1 MDNLKLVIVCSLLFL
16 LSVFS
21 REISNPAPSN
31 IELEY
36 TNQYQMVNEKG
47 YFVEA
52 DLKHLDKLQ
61 DKYRNSSERKDKMQ
75 ESISYKLLLG
85 GIMAVLAFIG
95 LRTIHVN
102 SLAIASVSLVVG
114 LTSFFVTSVLEAT
127 YYFLLTLFGAILARK
142 NNKQIHPTP
151 NSGSAD

>member
-1 MDNLKLVIVCSLLFL
+1 MNNLKLVIVCSLLFL

-151 NSGSAD
+151 NSGAAD

>member
-1 MDNLKLVIVCSLLFL
+1 MNNLKLVVVCTLLFL

-36 TNQYQMVNEKG
+36 KNQYQKVNEKG
-47 YFVEA
+47 YLTEA

-61 DKYRNSSERKDKMQ
+61 EKYLNSSERKDKMQ
-75 ESISYKLLLG
+75 ESMSYKLVLG
-85 GIMAVLAFIG
+85 VIMAVLTFIG

-102 SLAIASVSLVVG
+102 SLAIVSVSLVVG

-127 YYFLLTLFGAILARK
+127 YYFLLTLSGAILARK
-142 NNKQIHPTP
+142 HNKQIHPTP
-151 NSGSAD
+151 NSGAAD